1 MMEVYRPLR
10 IVLFGYD
17 LIRLM
22 VMVRLLV
29 SFVPL
34 SGTQDEGVFPHLFY
48 AVPNGLFPLITLFLW
63 IKVSLYK
70 PFIPL
75 YLAGKTL
82 AMVAVFA
89 WIIFSRQ
96 LIAHALA
103 VNAGGTISIVGA
115 AMLLAIGDFLSI
127 AGGVILKHRLD
138 RASSVESGTPFR
150 REVYHADN
158 PNRER

>member
-17 LIRLM
+17 LIRLI
-22 VMVRLLV
+22 VMVSLLV

-34 SGTQDEGVFPHLFY
+34 NGAQDEGVFPHLFY
-48 AVPNGLFPLITLFLW
+48 AVPNGLFPLITLFLY
-63 IKVSLYK
+63 IRVSLYK

-96 LIAHALA
+96 LIAQALA
-103 VNAGGTISIVGA
+103 VNTDGTISIVGA

-127 AGGVILKHRLD
+127 VGGVILKHRLD
-138 RASSVESGTPFR
+138 RASLGLPGQ
-150 REVYHADN
+150 
-158 PNRER
+158 P

>member
-1 MMEVYRPLR
+1 MEVYRPLR
-10 IVLFGYD
+10 IVLFIYD
-17 LIRLM
+17 LIRLI

-34 SGTQDEGVFPHLFY
+34 NGAQDEEVFPYLFY
-48 AVPNGLFPLITLFLW
+48 AVPNGLFPLITLFLY
-63 IKVSLYK
+63 IRVSLYK

-75 YLAGKTL
+75 YLAGKTM

-96 LIAHALA
+96 FIAQALA
-103 VNAGGTISIVGA
+103 VNTDGTISIVGA

-127 AGGVILKHRLD
+127 AGGVFLKHRLD
-138 RASSVESGTPFR
+138 QASPESGVSFR
-150 REVYHADN
+150 REV
-158 PNRER
+158 